1 MKEGLAPI
9 LWPNSRILILG
20 SLPGDE
26 SLRMQQY
33 YANPR
38 NQFWTILAGIYG
50 EELHADYLRRLA
62 FLEDR
67 CIALWDVVQRADRT
81 GSLDSS
87 IRNAT
92 TNDFAQL
99 LARVPDLRVIV
110 FNGAT
115 AARLFERDVRNHL
128 DAERMQSLQFLPL
141 PSSSP
146 IPGRNVLTLAQ
157 KIEKWRVI
165 ARC

>member
-9 LWPNSRILILG
+9 VWPNSRILILG

-38 NQFWTILAGIYG
+38 NQFWSILSSIYG
-50 EELHADYLRRLA
+50 AELDADYSRRLA

-87 IRNAT
+87 IRNAE
-92 TNDFAQL
+92 TNDFTQL
-99 LARVPDLRVIV
+99 LARAPELRAIV

-115 AARLFERDVRNHL
+115 AARLFERDVRNRI
-128 DAERMQSLQFLPL
+128 DPERMQSLQLLPL

-157 KIEKWRVI
+157 KIEKWQII

>member
-1 MKEGLAPI
+1 MKEGLGPI
-9 LWPNSRILILG
+9 VWPNSRILILG

-26 SLRMQQY
+26 SLRLQQY

-50 EELHADYLRRLA
+50 EALEADYTRRLS
-62 FLEDR
+62 FLKDR

-99 LARVPDLRVIV
+99 LARTPALRTIA
-110 FNGAT
+110 FNGGT
-115 AARLFERDVRNHL
+115 AARMFERDVRNGI
-128 DAERMQSLQFLPL
+128 DPKRMQSIEIVPL
-141 PSSSP
+141 PSTSP

-157 KIEKWRVI
+157 KIEKWRII
-165 ARC
+165 ARD